1 VYVVWREG
9 DRDKTDITM
18 RKSTDFGATFEST
31 INLSNNSALSSSD
44 PDIATLSKT
53 GQLAVVWSEGVNA
66 SGTANVDDD
75 DAEDTSEIRYLASSN
90 SGETFTRSGNVSSNP
105 ASSSAVQLQIAL
117 SQDGSAYVAW
127 SNGMEDKREIL
138 LSKLEANSSNK
149 FSESVSLSKNIP
161 DSSSLD
167 PKIDIAENGE
177 LNVVWNNEKISGA
190 ASTAAIDRIKEQ
202 NITAVDSTITNLQP
216 TIAFKKIAT
225 GTNGTYTTALL
236 ALSPTSTP
244 TTSTTSA
251 ITTGTTPTPTPTQ
264 IQTQA
269 DTDTEDTSPESDDN
283 GESND
288 DDVEQ

>member
-1 VYVVWREG
+1 M
-9 DRDKTDITM
+9 M
-18 RKSTDFGATFEST
+18 RKSTDFGATFGST

-90 SGETFTRSGNVSSNP
+90 SGETFSRSGKSSSNP
-105 ASSSAVQLQIAL
+105 ASYSAVQPQIVL

-127 SNGMEDKREIL
+127 SNVMEDKREIDTFIKIG
-138 LSKLEANSSNK
+138 SNSNK

-202 NITAVDSTITNLQP
+202 NITAADSTITNLQP

-236 ALSPTSTP
+236 AVSPTPTPTP
-244 TTSTTSA
+244 TTSTTPA
-251 ITTGTTPTPTPTQ
+251 ITTSTTPTSTPTQ

>member
-1 VYVVWREG
+1 
-9 DRDKTDITM
+9 
-18 RKSTDFGATFEST
+18 
-31 INLSNNSALSSSD
+31 
-44 PDIATLSKT
+44 
-53 GQLAVVWSEGVNA
+53 
-66 SGTANVDDD
+66 
-75 DAEDTSEIRYLASSN
+75 
-90 SGETFTRSGNVSSNP
+90 
-105 ASSSAVQLQIAL
+105 
-117 SQDGSAYVAW
+117 
-127 SNGMEDKREIL
+127 MEDKREIDTFIKIG
-138 LSKLEANSSNK
+138 SNSNK

-202 NITAVDSTITNLQP
+202 NITAADSTITNLQP

-236 ALSPTSTP
+236 AVSPTPTP
-244 TTSTTSA
+244 TTS
-251 ITTGTTPTPTPTQ
+251 TTPTPTPTQ